1 MLEYFQIILF
11 LPTPESQDSPM
22 FCAKMGVL
30 GLPQGISNR
39 SYSNMLFPPT
49 PASPDSPILFAKL
62 VVLRPS
68 QRYFKQK
75 IFKFISCP
83 PLTAQILQVV
93 LAKLAVL
100 RLSQR
105 CFEQKIFKYIIFASP
120 LAAQIFSNFTCKTGC
135 FEAFPKAF
143 QIRR

>member
-1 MLEYFQIILF
+1 MVPGGSKLISSKVSRLPRNISYRKYTHMLEYFQIILF

-39 SYSNMLFPPT
+39 SYSNMLLPPT

-68 QRYFKQK
+68 QRYFK
-75 IFKFISCP
+75 
-83 PLTAQILQVV
+83 
-93 LAKLAVL
+93 
-100 RLSQR
+100 
-105 CFEQKIFKYIIFASP
+105 
-120 LAAQIFSNFTCKTGC
+120 
-135 FEAFPKAF
+135 
-143 QIRR
+143 